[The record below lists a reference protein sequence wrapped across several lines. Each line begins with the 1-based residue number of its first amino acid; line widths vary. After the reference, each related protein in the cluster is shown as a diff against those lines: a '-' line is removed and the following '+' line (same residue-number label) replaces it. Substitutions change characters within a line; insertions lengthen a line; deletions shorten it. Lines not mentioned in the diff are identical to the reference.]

1 MIIKK
6 IPNPKKSASKAQ
18 RAKGLTDYITAPEHE
33 NGLEKCLHHEGANF
47 LTNTLAG
54 QTSEMIALSQEA
66 VKSPDPID
74 HWVISWQSDERPT
87 TAQARAAIE
96 MFIAHCGLDGH
107 QYVWGLHDD
116 TENLH
121 VHIAVNRVNPD
132 TLRVTKI
139 NKGFD
144 KEAAQQAL
152 ALIEYT
158 QGWKQETG
166 ARYDIENGKPIKREQ
181 DPTKARKP
189 STKAQA
195 MEIQTGE
202 KSAERIGIESAAP
215 IIATAKNWKELHDGL
230 AAIGMR
236 YEREGSGAK
245 VYVGDIGIKASDVDR
260 KASFGA
266 LQKRLGA
273 YQPTTTRREIKSNE
287 YHHHTIDNPYK
298 QDFASPEPL
307 SGHCL
312 RQLSSSRLAHSEKN
326 WQGKTRSEGVLQIDE
341 RASRF
346 GANGMRR
353 GSDRDRAEGSSRK
366 QISQPMRPGQHGWEE
381 YITIRDTQK
390 AAKSHDTTELQTR
403 HGAERAALLAK
414 LKAERDEVLAGNW
427 KSKGDLR
434 NAMQSVLATQ
444 QAAAKLELS
453 EQHKAERQAL
463 QAKYKPLPMYKQ
475 WKEQPLIVCE
485 AVRPLIDQHITRD
498 RQPSALV
505 QMLRALSHSTDS
517 RQHITYQFA
526 GKDIFRDEGRTI
538 QILDLK
544 SDRGIAAALVTA
556 QQKFGNVLTLT
567 GSSEFQQ
574 NAVAVAVENGLTCRF
589 SDPAL
594 DTLREQLQAEKY
606 QSEHTA
612 AAADRAAD
620 LAKLA
625 EAHKKVQEE
634 KAEAEKAA
642 QVKAAEAAKVVDAA
656 KTKEAE
662 RLSEPVQLADI
673 HKQIAAAKADGLAD
687 KQVVLAPDG
696 PHEAQGPIVAN
707 NETFVAVATGRD
719 AITIYRADQLASN
732 IEYDGL
738 AMGHDRFARGNEIE
752 IKRSPDGIKAVVN
765 EEREALQT
773 EQKKQRELDRGHGI

>member
-1 MIIKK
+1 
-6 IPNPKKSASKAQ
+6 
-18 RAKGLTDYITAPEHE
+18 
-33 NGLEKCLHHEGANF
+33 
-47 LTNTLAG
+47 
-54 QTSEMIALSQEA
+54 
-66 VKSPDPID
+66 
-74 HWVISWQSDERPT
+74 
-87 TAQARAAIE
+87 
-96 MFIAHCGLDGH
+96 
-107 QYVWGLHDD
+107 
-116 TENLH
+116 
-121 VHIAVNRVNPD
+121 
-132 TLRVTKI
+132 
-139 NKGFD
+139 
-144 KEAAQQAL
+144 
-152 ALIEYT
+152 
-158 QGWKQETG
+158 
-166 ARYDIENGKPIKREQ
+166 
-181 DPTKARKP
+181 
-189 STKAQA
+189 
-195 MEIQTGE
+195 
-202 KSAERIGIESAAP
+202 
-215 IIATAKNWKELHDGL
+215 
-230 AAIGMR
+230 
-236 YEREGSGAK
+236 
-245 VYVGDIGIKASDVDR
+245 
-260 KASFGA
+260 
-266 LQKRLGA
+266 
-273 YQPTTTRREIKSNE
+273 
-287 YHHHTIDNPYK
+287 
-298 QDFASPEPL
+298 
-307 SGHCL
+307 
-312 RQLSSSRLAHSEKN
+312 
-326 WQGKTRSEGVLQIDE
+326 
-341 RASRF
+341 
-346 GANGMRR
+346 
-353 GSDRDRAEGSSRK
+353 
-366 QISQPMRPGQHGWEE
+366 MRPGQHGWNE
-381 YITIRDTQK
+381 YIGIRDAQK
-390 AAKSHDTTELQTR
+390 SAKNDGTAELQKK

-414 LKAERDEVLAGNW
+414 QKAERDEVLAGNW
-427 KSKGDLR
+427 KGKGDLR

-463 QAKYKPLPMYKQ
+463 QSKFKPLPMYKQ

-485 AVRPLIDQHITRD
+485 AVRPMIDQHITRD

-544 SDRGIAAALVTA
+544 SDRGIAAALATA

-567 GSSEFQQ
+567 GSSEFQK
-574 NAVAVAVENGLTCRF
+574 NAVAVAVAHGLTCRF

-606 QSEHTA
+606 QSERTA

-634 KAEAEKAA
+634 KAEAEKAV
-642 QVKAAEAAKVVDAA
+642 QVKAAEAAKVMDAA

-738 AMGHDRFARGNEIE
+738 AMGHDRFAGGNEIE